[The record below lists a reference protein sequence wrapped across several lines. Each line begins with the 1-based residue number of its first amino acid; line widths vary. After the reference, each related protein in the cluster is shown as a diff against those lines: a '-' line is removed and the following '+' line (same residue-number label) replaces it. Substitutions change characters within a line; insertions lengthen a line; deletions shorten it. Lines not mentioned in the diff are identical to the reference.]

1 MDNPTPALTAEQRAE
16 LLATARRAIR
26 DRVAGRPGT
35 APATRDP
42 VLRAPGAAFVTL
54 TLAGALRGC
63 IGYMQAIRPLAK
75 AVAHCAAAAATEDP
89 RFPAVTAQELP
100 GLYVEVS
107 VLTPLRPITDPGDIQ
122 VGLHGLYVS
131 QGSAHGLLLPQVATE
146 HGWDRETFLRQVCRK
161 AGLAPDAWQRG
172 ATLQVFTA
180 EHFRDE
186 QAVGAETV

>member
-1 MDNPTPALTAEQRAE
+1 MYTPTPALTALQRAE

-35 APATRDP
+35 APTTRDP

-100 GLYVEVS
+100 DLYVEVS
-107 VLTPLRPITDPGDIQ
+107 VLSPLRPIADAGDIQ

-131 QGSAHGLLLPQVATE
+131 QASAHGLLLPQVATE

-161 AGLAPDAWQRG
+161 AGLAPDAWQCG